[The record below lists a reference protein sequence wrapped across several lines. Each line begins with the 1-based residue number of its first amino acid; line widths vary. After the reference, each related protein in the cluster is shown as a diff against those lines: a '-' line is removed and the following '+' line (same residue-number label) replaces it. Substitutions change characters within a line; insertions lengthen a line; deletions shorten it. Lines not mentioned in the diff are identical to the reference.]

1 MSLILYSHPRSGS
14 TFIIRILADLLSKQ
28 IGKPVKLYN
37 ELFNTM
43 DPSTMGNVADLH
55 LDIRNWNKDI
65 DVVELINNELTH
77 VQRKFGSPNALTEW
91 CYKEFTAR
99 KLMLDQ
105 LNQQA
110 EGYVLK
116 HFFTNT
122 KINYNSELVK
132 VAHQH
137 SILFYR
143 KDFYQAILSLL
154 IRTYY
159 IDIPSAVNNKA
170 HRHLDGHNWNNEML
184 PIEARAMTI
193 NPKVFAGR
201 MQPFLNFLQ
210 FQKDNQISNILT
222 YEDVINDHPFG
233 FDNKIALSEY
243 QGKTNFYP
251 MQYADNK
258 SVYFTNSSDIPN
270 MFETLLIES
279 DLLNTAHE
287 LGINFKGD

>member
-91 CYKEFTAR
+91 CYKEFAAR

-170 HRHLDGHNWNNEML
+170 HRHLDGHN
-184 PIEARAMTI
+184 
-193 NPKVFAGR
+193 
-201 MQPFLNFLQ
+201 
-210 FQKDNQISNILT
+210 
-222 YEDVINDHPFG
+222 
-233 FDNKIALSEY
+233 
-243 QGKTNFYP
+243 
-251 MQYADNK
+251 
-258 SVYFTNSSDIPN
+258 
-270 MFETLLIES
+270 
-279 DLLNTAHE
+279 
-287 LGINFKGD
+287 